1 MAQSVERHIGN
12 VEVTSSI
19 LVSSFFLLPER
30 LGYRKPDGT
39 KPPGFFF
46 ASVVELHPYASDS
59 LRLVKPAAVVLNW
72 DAADSRAVRLPG
84 LEFGQPAA
92 ECRKGVQKRWN
103 QTERG
108 TADGIRSRPGFRPS
122 GRKSRETIRRKR
134 FLLTIS
140 RVTGW
145 NTAISGIILLRTTT
159 LLS

>member
-72 DAADSRAVRLPG
+72 DAAGSRAVRSS
-84 LEFGQPAA
+84 
-92 ECRKGVQKRWN
+92 RMQK
-103 QTERG
+103 
-108 TADGIRSRPGFRPS
+108 
-122 GRKSRETIRRKR
+122 
-134 FLLTIS
+134 
-140 RVTGW
+140 
-145 NTAISGIILLRTTT
+145 
-159 LLS
+159 

>member
-72 DAADSRAVRLPG
+72 DAADSRAVRPPG

-92 ECRKGVQKRWN
+92 VCRKCVQKRWN
-103 QTERG
+103 Q
-108 TADGIRSRPGFRPS
+108 S
-122 GRKSRETIRRKR
+122 
-134 FLLTIS
+134 
-140 RVTGW
+140 
-145 NTAISGIILLRTTT
+145 
-159 LLS
+159 